1 MILQLGIR
9 AVPSVAIIFA
19 SQEPLSNHPLHAA
32 RGLTTVSFEPMNI
45 LSISAPYYHALVSS
59 LSKVHEIEAVFV
71 ATDEDGICHVY
82 SVVDQHNPEVA
93 LKIMTQ
99 EDKIQELFPT
109 MLFNF
114 RVRAAQGRTS
124 SQAVPIHSQPLFI
137 R

>member
-1 MILQLGIR
+1 MAKKHASKKQ
-9 AVPSVAIIFA
+9 AVQMEPSARQINGQAHSMESSDRKNGPAI
-19 SQEPLSNHPLHAA
+19 N
-32 RGLTTVSFEPMNI
+32 
-45 LSISAPYYHALVSS
+45 SACHDALVST
-59 LSKVHEIEAVFV
+59 LSTVDEIGAVFV
-71 ATDEDGICHVY
+71 VIDEDGICHVY

-114 RVRAAQGRTS
+114 RVRAAQGRAP